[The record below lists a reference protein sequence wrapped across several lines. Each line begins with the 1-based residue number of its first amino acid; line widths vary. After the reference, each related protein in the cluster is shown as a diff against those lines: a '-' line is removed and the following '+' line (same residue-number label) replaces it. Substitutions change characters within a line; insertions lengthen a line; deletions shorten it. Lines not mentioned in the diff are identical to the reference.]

1 MDAGTE
7 KAIERLKKDQALAQ
21 RIMSGGDGQRLM
33 TLLSGNDGG
42 AALSQAMQQAQS
54 GDTKA
59 LASLLSGMLKSGEGA
74 ALMQRL
80 NRQAR
85 E

>member
-59 LASLLSGMLKSGEGA
+59 LASLLGGIVKSGEGA